1 MEYNILVIIHDE
13 YSLALTEIFFKIF
26 RNTAYIQQVG
36 RAGRSGGQ
44 CAAVIFCNNSDLG
57 RQGVTS
63 SVKDYC
69 KNDTICRKT
78 VIDTYFGFT
87 SHTDDLTSALCCD
100 VCNAELKCDWQFET
114 PLDEKKKWVLRQAVQ
129 TFVHA
134 TNLKSVVLPNHVEKL
149 VFNALFYTE
158 SSAISKDFSYSD
170 MLSSSL
176 ANIICQMLEQFN

>member
-1 MEYNILVIIHDE
+1 M
-13 YSLALTEIFFKIF
+13 
-26 RNTAYIQQVG
+26 
-36 RAGRSGGQ
+36 
-44 CAAVIFCNNSDLG
+44 IFCNTSHLG

-87 SHTDDLTSALCCD
+87 SHTDDLTSALCYD

>member
-13 YSLALTEIFFKIF
+13 YSIALTEIFFIFF

-100 VCNAELKCDWQFET
+100 VCNAELKCDWQF
-114 PLDEKKKWVLRQAVQ
+114 
-129 TFVHA
+129 
-134 TNLKSVVLPNHVEKL
+134 
-149 VFNALFYTE
+149 
-158 SSAISKDFSYSD
+158 
-170 MLSSSL
+170 
-176 ANIICQMLEQFN
+176 